1 MGMLE
6 LTGRV
11 KMDNNFEYI
20 FSHFSSVDGKKN
32 IYIYNQI
39 EAKTNNNNNNSIPK
53 FCIMSFNFGSGSIN
67 TGNTNGNN
75 WGSSSGFG
83 RRASVSGPTATT
95 TSTSTSTNTFGN
107 TTGGGGGGGLF
118 GNLNTNTTTT
128 AAGSGL
134 FGNSSNNAANS
145 SGTLFGNSTNN
156 ASNAASTNLFGN
168 SSSTSGG
175 GTLNLFGNSNTNN
188 NQTNTS
194 GTTNLFG
201 STAKPAAATTSL
213 FGNNA
218 ASTTS
223 NLFGASNSNTNTTG
237 GALGNAGGLFSNNNN
252 NNTTLGSSSGG
263 LFGNSGIANGGG
275 LFGNSQQNNN
285 LQAPS
290 NQLTVNNN
298 NPYSYSQVISNLQAN
313 TSNMPES
320 ITTSLFSGVG
330 KESSDKKRRFSYLE
344 KLETHKPKSSLLSK
358 LGQTFKFIRNGNT
371 SATFESLKGLFTSS
385 DVLKPKEKRIMLS
398 AAAAAAAASSTPFVT
413 PKAISRPSYKAVDA
427 RRVGSMKRLIIKSKP
442 MKYHMIDVN
451 KVFNTKR
458 RKVIDNKVTAD
469 RLLTASYPS
478 DDDSDDENND
488 DNEEVVSDETFAR
501 YSYKTGNTFEESE
514 TKSTTRVVE
523 KEPRT
528 TKDEDKP
535 TVELHDGYWSTPT
548 IQQLSEMNVEQLSS
562 LDNFIIGRVG
572 CGQIAYDFPVDLSQ
586 IYFNAQ
592 EKGIPLEKEL
602 FGKVIELNPKVV
614 LAYQNYPNKPQIGF
628 GLNVPA
634 TITLEGIEPKANLS
648 VADHINFLRQ
658 QIGMEFVTYDPITY
672 VWVFKVKHFSIWG
685 LIDEDND
692 SQKDWIVMK
701 RKQDAQELEASLE
714 YSQIY
719 ENEKYKQE
727 LKKQKLNEKT
737 KVVPG
742 GWEYVIP
749 SSEEPLNIKRRLVSD
764 EISQQL
770 IKYQQQHNK
779 TEELSA
785 QVSDITIDSDHEST
799 TPKLVTYMDQ
809 LANFIPPG
817 VDLNEIID
825 EKVYEPTISNEVVFD
840 SIQIRPNLPTSEDW
854 LLQLELAN
862 QLTSA
867 LAPYVTEPKKKL
879 DKLNIERVDD
889 ILFSDFNKNVLKV
902 STPTKKKLSVVDDI
916 DESQD
921 IYIDNIST
929 IFHKLLSKIVIGH
942 RGNEFPKIDKTTG
955 FEFKDIITSHQERE
969 EKDVTILCSALFDN
983 LTINEPNPAISAALV
998 DNTRKKLLGDWLKN
1012 YNSATVEKLLAEYK
1026 NDPLETTFI
1035 YMCSGDMIK
1044 AIETAIQTNNSH
1056 LSVVITLS
1064 DSNDVVVKSIAQ
1076 NQLTNWKQ
1084 RQTILSIPSAVVKVY
1099 QILAGDFQPILETLP
1114 WNLGLA
1120 LKLFYGNYN
1129 DIKKLINEFSLLIP
1143 IGNPVGDVLH
1153 AYVNGIDLESVTSSS
1168 LNIKLKWLFCK
1179 VLADFNY
1186 DTITKEF
1193 GDYLLSIDYWKE
1205 STVVFAHLTNDN
1217 DTGDAITKLINSKI
1231 LHIKSLTIDKEQ
1243 YAIEVLKIPRM
1254 VIYKAVA
1261 IQKSQNGDFWGEC
1274 EALIEVSLW
1283 EKAHITIVNELGP
1296 KTVISNSQNEKSQL
1310 QNVLFK
1316 FPENG
1321 LIISDWNK
1329 GAGIYGK
1336 YLIVLQNESDLS
1348 AIKFLLDNLP
1358 LTNID
1363 SFHKTVALDIISKFI
1378 GNLIIENDQ
1387 FNPTDRF
1394 KILNLPLGDVNKRF
1408 FELRLAES
1416 K

>member
-1 MGMLE
+1 ME
-6 LTGRV
+6 
-11 KMDNNFEYI
+11 KKK
-20 FSHFSSVDGKKN
+20 KKN
-32 IYIYNQI
+32 TDIQKNQI
-39 EAKTNNNNNNSIPK
+39 QTNNDNSIPK
-53 FCIMSFNFGSGSIN
+53 FCIMSFNFGSGSGSIN
-67 TGNTNGNN
+67 TGNANGNS

-83 RRASVSGPTATT
+83 RRASIGGPTTT
-95 TSTSTSTNTFGN
+95 ANTFGN
-107 TTGGGGGGGLF
+107 TSNTSGGGLF
-118 GNLNTNTTTT
+118 GNLNTNTTS
-128 AAGSGL
+128 GSGL
-134 FGNSSNNAANS
+134 FGNSSNNATNS
-145 SGTLFGNSTNN
+145 TGGLFGNSANN
-156 ASNAASTNLFGN
+156 TTSNATGS
-168 SSSTSGG
+168 
-175 GTLNLFGNSNTNN
+175 NLFGNSN
-188 NQTNTS
+188 NQANT

-201 STAKPAAATTSL
+201 STAKPSGTTNL
-213 FGNNA
+213 FGNNNA
-218 ASTTS
+218 TSTTS
-223 NLFGASNSNTNTTG
+223 NLFGTSTSNTNANG
-237 GALGNAGGLFSNNNN
+237 AALGNSSTQGGLFNNN
-252 NNTTLGSSSGG
+252 TLGSSSGG
-263 LFGNSGIANGGG
+263 LFGNSGTSNGS

-320 ITTSLFSGVG
+320 ITTSLFTGIG

-344 KLETHKPKSSLLSK
+344 KLESHKPKSSLLSK

-371 SATFESLKGLFTSS
+371 SATFESLKGLFTSN

-398 AAAAAAAASSTPFVT
+398 AAAASSSSTPFVT

-478 DDDSDDENND
+478 DDESDDENE
-488 DNEEVVSDETFAR
+488 DNEEIVSEKTFAR

-514 TKSTTRVVE
+514 TKSTTRIVE
-523 KEPRT
+523 KEPPI
-528 TKDEDKP
+528 TKSEEKP
-535 TVELHDGYWSTPT
+535 SVELHDGYWSSPT
-548 IQQLSEMNVEQLSS
+548 IQQLSEMNVEQLSN

-592 EKGIPLEKEL
+592 KQGISLEKEL
-602 FGKVIELNPKVV
+602 FGKVIEINPKVV
-614 LAYQNYPNKPQIGF
+614 LAYQNYPSKPQIGF

-634 TITLEGIEPKANLS
+634 TITLEGIEPRANLS
-648 VADHINFLRQ
+648 VTEHINFLRQ

-685 LIDEDND
+685 LIDEDNN

-701 RKQDAQELEASLE
+701 RKQDAQELEASRE

-742 GWEYVIP
+742 GWEYTIP
-749 SSEEPLNIKRRLVSD
+749 PSDEPLNIKRRLVSD

-770 IKYQQQHNK
+770 IKYQQEHN

-785 QVSDITIDSDHEST
+785 QVSDITIDSDRESAP

-825 EKVYEPTISNEVVFD
+825 EKVYEPTVSNEVVFD

-902 STPTKKKLSVVDDI
+902 STPTKKLSVVEDM

-929 IFHKLLSKIVIGH
+929 IFHKLLSKTVVGH
-942 RGNEFPKIDKTTG
+942 RHGNVNDFPIIEKTTG
-955 FEFKDIITSHQERE
+955 FEFKDVITTPQERE
-969 EKDVTILCSALFDN
+969 EKDVFVLCSALFDK
-983 LTINEPNPAISAALV
+983 LTINQSNPEISAALM

-1012 YNSATVEKLLAEYK
+1012 YNLSSVEKLLAENK
-1026 NDPLETTFI
+1026 NDPLEKTFI

-1064 DSNDVVVKSIAQ
+1064 DSNDAVVKSIAQ
-1076 NQLTNWKQ
+1076 NQLKNWKQ
-1084 RQTILSIPSAVVKVY
+1084 LQVILSIPSAVVKIY
-1099 QILAGDFQPILETLP
+1099 QILAGDFEPILEILP

-1120 LKLFYGNYN
+1120 LKLFYGDYN
-1129 DIKKLINEFSLLIP
+1129 DIKKLINKFSSLIP
-1143 IGNPVGDVLH
+1143 IGDPVGDVLL
-1153 AYVNGIDLESVTSSS
+1153 AYVKGVDLESITSSS

-1179 VLADFNY
+1179 ILADFNY
-1186 DTITKEF
+1186 DAITKEF

-1205 STVVFAHLTNDN
+1205 SALVFAHLTNNN
-1217 DTGDAITKLINSKI
+1217 DAADAIRKLVNSKI
-1231 LHIKSLTIDKEQ
+1231 LYIKSSTIDKEQ
-1243 YAIEVLKIPRM
+1243 YAIEVLKIPRP

-1261 IQKSQNGDFWGEC
+1261 IEKNNNEDFWGEC

-1283 EKAHITIVNELGP
+1283 EEAHVTIVNELGP
-1296 KTVISNSQNEKSQL
+1296 RTVISNSNQDKSQL
-1310 QNVLFK
+1310 QNVLSK

-1329 GAGIYGK
+1329 GAGIYEK
-1336 YLIVLQNESDLS
+1336 YLVVLQNDNDLS
-1348 AIKFLLDNLP
+1348 VIQFLLDNLP
-1358 LTNID
+1358 LSNID
-1363 SFHKTVALDIISKFI
+1363 SFHKRIALDIISKFI
-1378 GNLIIENDQ
+1378 GNLIIENDK
-1387 FNPTDRF
+1387 FNATDKS
-1394 KILNLPLGDVNKRF
+1394 KILNLPLDDVNKKY
-1408 FELRLAES
+1408 FELRLADLKKNIE
-1416 K
+1416 